1 LRPVRK
7 RSVRSQGIAQGS
19 PCWGR
24 PAGKKREL
32 QGNDLSRHI
41 LAAGSQAAE
50 DPRGCAPDV
59 IDLHTH
65 ILPGLD
71 DGPGTLEESL
81 AIVALLA
88 DLGFD
93 LIFLTPHF
101 RQGFFESSASSV
113 KEASEQLRL
122 ALGNRLPAVRFAEA
136 HEVHLGSVFDSQGK
150 VNGFLRLGSKQHVLL
165 ELPRQPFPFE
175 LLSRTIDR
183 LFFEG
188 IRVVL
193 AHPEKYPELSTDP
206 ARYRGLCEQ
215 GVKFQL
221 NITSLAGFAGRQAR
235 RAAEYLC
242 TEGMVH
248 AMGTDSHSLAHAVE
262 FVPKGMRRALKL
274 LGDKRLRAI
283 SEGAELNLESPGET
297 HTWN

>member
-1 LRPVRK
+1 M
-7 RSVRSQGIAQGS
+7 
-19 PCWGR
+19 
-24 PAGKKREL
+24 
-32 QGNDLSRHI
+32 
-41 LAAGSQAAE
+41 
-50 DPRGCAPDV
+50 

-71 DGPGTLEESL
+71 DGPRELEESL
-81 AIVALLA
+81 SIVALLV

-93 LIFLTPHF
+93 HIYLTPHF

-113 KEASEQLRL
+113 RESSEQLRV
-122 ALGNRLPAVRFAEA
+122 ALGNRLPAVRFTEA
-136 HEVHLGSVFDSQGK
+136 HEVHLGSVFDSRGK
-150 VNGFLRLGSKQHVLL
+150 VNDFLRLGPKQLHVLL

-183 LFFEG
+183 LFVEG

-193 AHPEKYPELSTDP
+193 AHPEKCPELSTDP
-206 ARYRGLCEQ
+206 ARYRGLCER
-215 GVKFQL
+215 GVKLQL

-242 TEGMVH
+242 AEGMVH
-248 AMGTDSHSLAHAVE
+248 AMGTDTHSLAHAVE

-274 LGDKRLRAI
+274 LGEKRLRAI
-283 SEGAELNLESPGET
+283 TEASELNLDSPGET
-297 HTWN
+297 YTWN